1 MSAQTATRERSAA
14 QMTAPPFRADHVGSL
29 LRTPELKAARENIL
43 GPHTAEA
50 NIGPHGNAKLA
61 SIEDQQVRDAIAMQ
75 KRVGLKV
82 ATDGEL
88 RRRSWM
94 LELFLGWDGIG
105 ATRSGGG
112 PIKWRNETGASQDM
126 TEFRVSRPVR
136 WRPSSIVQAFK
147 FLKAETNLIAKV
159 GLPSPCVVHYFLEN
173 GGKLDS
179 AVYKDQDAFWHDL
192 IGAFQQEITALIDA
206 GATYIQIDDVCF
218 AYLCDPMHRSH
229 VESRGYDPDKI
240 VRLYVQKIN
249 EAMSK
254 APKHVTFTMHTC
266 RGNREGHWVA
276 EGPYD
281 RVAEVLFNEMNV
293 KAFFLEY
300 DTERAGGF
308 GPLRYLPSN
317 KIAVLG
323 LMSSKKPALE
333 SQEMLTRRID
343 EASKVV
349 PLDQLA
355 ISPQCGFASSYRGNP
370 LTIEEEEAKL
380 RRLVEVAERV
390 WGTA

>member
-1 MSAQTATRERSAA
+1 MSAQTATQPRPAVR
-14 QMTAPPFRADHVGSL
+14 MTAPPFRADHVGSL
-29 LRTPELKAARENIL
+29 LRTPELKAARESIL

-50 NIGPHGNAKLA
+50 NIGPHGNARLA
-61 SIEDQQVRDAIAMQ
+61 AIEDQQVRDAIALQ
-75 KRVGLKV
+75 KRAGLKV

-126 TEFRVSRPVR
+126 TEFRVTRPIR
-136 WRPSSIVQAFK
+136 WRPSSIVRAFA
-147 FLKAETNLIAKV
+147 FLKAETDLVAKV
-159 GLPSPCVVHYFLEN
+159 GLPSPSVVHYFLEN
-173 GGKLDS
+173 GGKLDP
-179 AVYKDQDAFWHDL
+179 ALYKDQEAFWHDL
-192 IGAFQQEITALIDA
+192 IGAFQHEIAALIAA

-218 AYLCDPMHRSH
+218 AYLCDPVHRAH
-229 VESRGYDPDKI
+229 VQSRGYDPDEL
-240 VRLYVQKIN
+240 VHLYIQKIN
-249 EAMSK
+249 EAVSK
-254 APKHVTFTMHTC
+254 APKNVTFTMHTC

-281 RVAEVLFNEMNV
+281 AVAEVLFNQMNV

-308 GPLRYLPSN
+308 GPLRYLPSD
-317 KIAVLG
+317 KMAVLG
-323 LMSSKKPALE
+323 LVSSKKPTLE
-333 SQEMLTRRID
+333 SKELLIRRIE
-343 EASKVV
+343 EASKVIPV
-349 PLDQLA
+349 DQLA

-370 LTIEEEEAKL
+370 LTIAEEEAKL
-380 RRLVEVAERV
+380 RRLVEVAESV